1 MDATLE
7 AVVFGKTGCD
17 KCKALLR
24 RAHELVQQPEWA
36 DVRVRYVDVE
46 TEEGLVEFCRMEC
59 LNPQRLP
66 ALVLGRVEADGQFHP
81 IPAAPSA
88 VPDPRLGA
96 CRLYHIVGLQ
106 TDYSPRG
113 RGVITPAMIAAVFEQ
128 GRAAQRTAAPA

>member
-1 MDATLE
+1 MDATFE
-7 AVVFGKTGCD
+7 VVVFGKSGCD

-24 RAHELVQQPEWA
+24 RVNELAQQPDWA
-36 DVRVRYVDVE
+36 DVRVRYLDVE

-66 ALVLGRVEADGQFHP
+66 ALVMGRVEVDGQFHP

-113 RGVITPAMIAAVFEQ
+113 RGVITPAMIVAVFEEA
-128 GRAAQRTAAPA
+128 RAAVRTPAPA

>member
-17 KCKALLR
+17 KCKVLLR
-24 RAHELVQQPEWA
+24 RVNELTQAPEWA
-36 DVRVRYVDVE
+36 DVRVRYLDVE

-66 ALVLGRVEADGQFHP
+66 ALVMGCVEADGQFRP

-88 VPDPRLGA
+88 VPDLLLGA

-128 GRAAQRTAAPA
+128 ARAALRAPAPA